1 VLAAANRVGVAV
13 ETHVVALLP
22 CASSTESETDC
33 RGPRA
38 ALEQEDGE
46 DDTKGETEAGADQH
60 RGEAAVPLGAAVSRC
75 SADM

>member
-1 VLAAANRVGVAV
+1 MLAAANSVGVAV

-22 CASSTESETDC
+22 CTSSTESETDC

-38 ALEQEDGE
+38 ALEEEDRE

-60 RGEAAVPLGAAVSRC
+60 RREAAVPLGVC
-75 SADM
+75 